1 MDSFQI
7 IVLSIAAVVLILILT
22 VIGLGLKTMK
32 NKVVY
37 PPIAN
42 QCPDYWQVAAD
53 GTSCTIPVTPSD
65 KNAGTIYTG
74 TGSIPFSATPGN
86 ANYVPG
92 YNSTN
97 ATINFSDAGWSA
109 GKTSTCNQKAWAT
122 KYNIVWDGVSNYNS
136 C

>member
-7 IVLSIAAVVLILILT
+7 IVLSIAIIVLILILT
-22 VIGLGLKTMK
+22 VIGIGLKNMK
-32 NKVVY
+32 NNIVY

-42 QCPDYWQVAAD
+42 MCPDYWQVAAD
-53 GTSCTIPVTPSD
+53 KVSCTIPMSATDTNS
-65 KNAGTIYTG
+65 GTIYDS

-86 ANYVPG
+86 PSYIPG
-92 YNSTN
+92 YNVTN
-97 ATINFSDAGWSA
+97 STINFSDAGWSA
-109 GKTSTCNQKAWAT
+109 GKTSTCNQKDWAT